1 MFWLTNYLIVIV
13 QVVYRG
19 GFYVGNGINWK
30 GQIFSKMHNHT
41 VTNKM
46 TVCLFLF
53 HLLAITLE
61 KWEGFKLSVFML
73 LYIFIILILT
83 YIDLPCY
90 LWAIEKCSLFF
101 CTTAIWS
108 TRCQLFP
115 PQLLLWTYNLAV
127 VNLAL
132 N

>member
-73 LYIFIILILT
+73 LYIFYNSDSNIYRFAL
-83 YIDLPCY
+83 
-90 LWAIEKCSLFF
+90 LFV
-101 CTTAIWS
+101 S
-108 TRCQLFP
+108 NRKM
-115 PQLLLWTYNLAV
+115 
-127 VNLAL
+127 
-132 N
+132 